1 MRGRG
6 PVSVTSQTLSDAC
19 RFMKTRTPSL
29 EEKYLTFVMV
39 LVTTPLAHIRPF
51 VRFIAKCTDRTLQ
64 AYLLSCKEN
73 SLVPFTTDDVEATIL
88 PGKFQKKRNDEDLLA
103 KYDKVVMGGSVVTPP
118 GAESNINSDLYL

>member
-1 MRGRG
+1 
-6 PVSVTSQTLSDAC
+6 
-19 RFMKTRTPSL
+19 
-29 EEKYLTFVMV
+29 MV
-39 LVTTPLAHIRPF
+39 LMTTPVAHIRPF
-51 VRFIAKCTDRTLQ
+51 VRFIAKCADRTLQ

-103 KYDKVVMGGSVVTPP
+103 KYDKVVMGGSVVTPS